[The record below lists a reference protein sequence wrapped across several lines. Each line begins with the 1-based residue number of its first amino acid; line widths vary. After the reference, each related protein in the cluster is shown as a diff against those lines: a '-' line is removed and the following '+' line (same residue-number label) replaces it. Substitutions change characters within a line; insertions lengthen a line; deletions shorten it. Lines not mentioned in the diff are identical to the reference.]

1 MHQKRENEDKA
12 HKHGG
17 LGLRF
22 CLVILVCIVTFIF
35 GLSHLPILDSLQT
48 LPNGSRI
55 LRQPRRAPG
64 FEYQEGDLVFELA
77 KVIRVQIYC
86 NDSTTQVV
94 SLPPLVAVNKT
105 CRPAKLPAR

>member
-1 MHQKRENEDKA
+1 MPQKRENEEKA
-12 HKHGG
+12 DRYGG

-22 CLVILVCIVTFIF
+22 SLVILVCIVTFLL

-55 LRQPRRAPG
+55 LRQPRRAAG

-77 KVIRVQIYC
+77 KVILVQML
-86 NDSTTQVV
+86 Q
-94 SLPPLVAVNKT
+94 
-105 CRPAKLPAR
+105 